1 MEEQSASVRAFN
13 DDGFV
18 VIPSF
23 FGAVELTEIEI
34 NLDRFVREVIPTLSP
49 TEVFYED
56 KARLD
61 SLKQIQR
68 MHMHDSFFD
77 HLCYGKPKLL
87 AEELLGEAVIGKNL
101 QYFNKPPVLGQATPP
116 HQDGFYFMLKP
127 CLALTMW
134 IALDVVDEING
145 CVRYVKGSHKNG
157 LRPHRRTKTL
167 GFSQGISDFGS
178 ELDQT
183 YEVMC
188 LAQPGDLL
196 AHHAM
201 TIHRAEANRSERQS
215 RRALGFIF
223 YGESAL
229 EDEAA
234 HRAYNQKLESELT
247 AAGKI

>member
-1 MEEQSASVRAFN
+1 
-13 DDGFV
+13 
-18 VIPSF
+18 
-23 FGAVELTEIEI
+23 
-34 NLDRFVREVIPTLSP
+34 
-49 TEVFYED
+49 
-56 KARLD
+56 
-61 SLKQIQR
+61 
-68 MHMHDSFFD
+68 
-77 HLCYGKPKLL
+77 
-87 AEELLGEAVIGKNL
+87 
-101 QYFNKPPVLGQATPP
+101 
-116 HQDGFYFMLKP
+116 
-127 CLALTMW
+127 LALTMW
-134 IALDVVDEING
+134 VALDIVDEING

-183 YEVMC
+183 HEVMC